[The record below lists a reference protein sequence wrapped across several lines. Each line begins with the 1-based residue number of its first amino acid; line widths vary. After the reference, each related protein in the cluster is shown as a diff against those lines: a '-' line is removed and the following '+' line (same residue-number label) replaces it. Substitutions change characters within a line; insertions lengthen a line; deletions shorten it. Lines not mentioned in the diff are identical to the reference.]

1 MRPLFT
7 VVLIATFLVAASAI
21 GIAQPDKP
29 GDEFREEFKPSEI
42 GDAIVVPG
50 ERVGPLRL
58 GMTLAQLIRAMPS
71 GYKRDVFEKENII
84 VFEWRKEGVWV
95 SIDGQSRAVRL
106 ISVFGAG
113 AYKTDKGLALLNTES
128 KMESLYGRDYKRY
141 EYPDDRITLVRYV
154 PLGLHFGI
162 VNYPSQR
169 AIHGRIFTIGIF
181 TPGKEP
187 PLAKTPSK

>member
-1 MRPLFT
+1 MRPLFIF
-7 VVLIATFLVAASAI
+7 VLIATFFMAATAI
-21 GIAQPDKP
+21 GIAQPEGP
-29 GDEFREEFKPSEI
+29 GDEFKDELKPSEI

-50 ERVGPLRL
+50 ERIGPLRL
-58 GMTLAQLIRAMPS
+58 GMSIAQMIRAMPS

-84 VFEWRKEGVWV
+84 LYEWRKEGVWV
-95 SIDGQSRAVRL
+95 SIDGQSRAIRL

-113 AYKTDKGLALLNTES
+113 AYKTDKGLALLHTES
-128 KMESLYGRDYKRY
+128 KMESVYGRDYKRY

-162 VNYPSQR
+162 ANYPSQR

-187 PLAKTPSK
+187 PLTKTPSK